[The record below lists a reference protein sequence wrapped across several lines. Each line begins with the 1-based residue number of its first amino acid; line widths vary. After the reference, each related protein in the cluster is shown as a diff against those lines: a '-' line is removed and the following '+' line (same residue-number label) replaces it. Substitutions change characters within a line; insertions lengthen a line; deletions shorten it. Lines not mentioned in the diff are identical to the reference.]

1 MVLPK
6 PAMKT
11 KVAATKVM
19 KAMKVMKAKRVS
31 KVARGRFAK
40 ALVFKGAREK
50 TVGGVKAD
58 GLMKNRR
65 GKIVSKRQSAA
76 GKRRYR
82 QIADWTEAVMEARHA
97 LHSKGF
103 VAINGKTLHGKALY
117 VKARSIREERRRGS
131 ASSASSP
138 ARVLQAASPA
148 RAAAQ
153 TPQASA

>member
-11 KVAATKVM
+11 RGTATKAM

-40 ALVFKGAREK
+40 ALVFRGAREK
-50 TVGGVKAD
+50 TVGGVKAE
-58 GLMKNRR
+58 GLMKNKR

-82 QIADWTEAVMEARHA
+82 QISDWTEAVMEARHA